1 MTLDVLIPA
10 VARFLSD
17 RGRRYFAFGG
27 IGVSLWGRP
36 GTTRDLDLVLSLE
49 RPRAR
54 DVIMELKRLGF
65 RVTKPLARKLAEGRI
80 IKLPAGEAELD
91 LKLCSTEH
99 DREALERAAAATFA
113 GFELRV
119 ASPEDII
126 LYKLQTWRRQD
137 QADIENLL
145 TNRRRL
151 DRAYIVRHLTP
162 LERSTGAPMRERW
175 EEIARPT

>member
-1 MTLDVLIPA
+1 MTLDVLIPV

-17 RGRRYFAFGG
+17 RHIRYFAFGG

-36 GTTRDLDLVLSLE
+36 RTTRDLDLVLSLE

-54 DVIMELKRLGF
+54 DIIMELKRLGF
-65 RVTKPLARKLAEGRI
+65 RVTRPLTRKLAEGRI

-91 LKLCSTEH
+91 LKLCSTDH
-99 DREALERAAAATFA
+99 DREALDRAAAASFG

-145 TNRRRL
+145 TSRRGL
-151 DRAYIVRHLTP
+151 DRAYIVRHLKP
-162 LERSTGAPMRERW
+162 MEDSTGAPMRERW
-175 EEIARPT
+175 KAIT